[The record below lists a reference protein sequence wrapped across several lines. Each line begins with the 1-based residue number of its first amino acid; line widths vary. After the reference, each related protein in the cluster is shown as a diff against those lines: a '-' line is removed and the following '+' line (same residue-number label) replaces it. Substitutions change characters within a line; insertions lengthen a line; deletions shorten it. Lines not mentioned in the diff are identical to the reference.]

1 MLARAPLRRFSTS
14 VAIRRDKSGAS
25 WTTQWRA
32 KMKFNPT
39 ELDTS
44 AAERHV
50 AFLAMDTDFNKG
62 GRCFQDETRR
72 RSA

>member
-39 ELDTS
+39 EIDAS
-44 AAERHV
+44 AA
-50 AFLAMDTDFNKG
+50 
-62 GRCFQDETRR
+62 
-72 RSA
+72 